1 MMEILIACVFLAVW
15 GIRILIF
22 CSPFIIL
29 NLLFGLQ
36 PPIWV
41 VVLVAFLTLLLT
53 AVRYNRRINEYQALL
68 SDDDTDVWRY

>member
-1 MMEILIACVFLAVW
+1 MMEILVAYVFLVVW
-15 GIRILIF
+15 GIRLLIF

-41 VVLVAFLTLLLT
+41 VVLIAFLTLVLT
-53 AVRYNRRINEYQALL
+53 AVRYARRIDEYQMEVM
-68 SDDDTDVWRY
+68 SR